1 MFKRIKLGM
10 IGHRDM
16 MVDINI
22 KKGDNLSICGNVGQH
37 SFGQI
42 RDELMNIE
50 ILAEGWTVGKI
61 AKLHQIWK
69 DYHLNDCQ
77 AGSPA
82 QRAWIAQNG
91 IVKYDDILA
100 QMPADILH
108 DATELRN
115 GKPYTY
121 GTAWLRMDIPADVLD
136 WLRAL

>member
-1 MFKRIKLGM
+1 MFKEITIGQIENRPVTVEIRIKA
-10 IGHRDM
+10 
-16 MVDINI
+16 
-22 KKGDNLSICGNVGQH
+22 GDNLSIMGNVGRH

-42 RDELMNIE
+42 RDCLMDVDT
-50 ILAEGWTVGKI
+50 LAEGWTVGKV

-69 DYHLNDCQ
+69 EYHLNDMQ

-82 QRAWIAQNG
+82 QRAWIAQTG

>member
-1 MFKRIKLGM
+1 MFKEIKLGL
-10 IGHRDM
+10 IGRRPV
-16 MVDINI
+16 MVEIAINTS
-22 KKGDNLSICGNVGQH
+22 DNLRISGNVGAI

-42 RDELMNIE
+42 RDELLNIE
-50 ILAEGWTVGKI
+50 KLAEGWTVGKV

-69 DYHLNDCQ
+69 EYHLNDMQ

-82 QRAWIAQNG
+82 QRAWIAQTG

-121 GTAWLRMDIPADVLD
+121 GSAWLRMDIPADVLE